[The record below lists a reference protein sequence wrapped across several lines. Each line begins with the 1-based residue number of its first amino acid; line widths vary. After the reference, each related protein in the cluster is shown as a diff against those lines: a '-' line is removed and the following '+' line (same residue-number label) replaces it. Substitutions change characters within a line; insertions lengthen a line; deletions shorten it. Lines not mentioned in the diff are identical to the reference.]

1 MKKTSRNQII
11 AKSNKSNLF
20 LDVGANNGIS
30 SLGFELGYENPI
42 YMFEPNKFILKFLP
56 NLNQK

>member
-1 MKKTSRNQII
+1 MKKTSMDQII

-30 SLGFELGYENPI
+30 SLGFRRLGYENQ
-42 YMFEPNKFILKFLP
+42 FICLSQTNLFLKNF
-56 NLNQK
+56 